1 MYGKTGRVL
10 AGAGLALAVFGAG
23 VGAGVASAQPAPV
36 GAATAELRDGRG
48 ALIGVATFTQVADGV
63 LISGQF
69 RGLEPGLHGVHL
81 HAVGQCE
88 APFTTA
94 GGHWNPTGR
103 QHGIDNPNGPHLG
116 DVYNQ
121 IEPAVGS
128 NVRIGPNGTGTL
140 RALARGSTV
149 APGATSIF
157 DADGNALLIHAH
169 QDDNI
174 TDPAGESG
182 DRLACGVIVAGPVGL
197 PRTGTGDG
205 ADDGADD
212 GAAAAG

>member
-1 MYGKTGRVL
+1 MNGKTGRVL
-10 AGAGLALAVFGAG
+10 ATAGLALTIFGAG
-23 VGAGVASAQPAPV
+23 TGAGVASAQPAPAAV
-36 GAATAELRDGRG
+36 ATAELRDGTG
-48 ALIGVATFTQVADGV
+48 ALIGMATFAQVADGV
-63 LISGQF
+63 LITGQL
-69 RGLEPGLHGVHL
+69 RGLDPGLHGVHL

-88 APFTTA
+88 APFATA

-121 IEPAVGS
+121 IEPAAGS
-128 NVRIGPNGTGTL
+128 NVRIGPNGSGTL
-140 RALARGSTV
+140 RAIARGSTV
-149 APGATSIF
+149 APGPASIF

-169 QDDNI
+169 HDDNV
-174 TDPAGESG
+174 TDPSGDSG

-205 ADDGADD
+205 ADA
-212 GAAAAG
+212 GAAG